1 MKQKPRWTL
10 EMLTASLAVLC
21 GLLVLVLL
29 IQRPT
34 AWLALLAL
42 VVLWGVVVVL
52 FRCQLRK
59 WVARWMCG
67 GSFEGSKLQF
77 SLEPLSQPAAL
88 LSGETVLWYN
98 AQFRTRLLNG
108 QDALVN
114 RVQKVLPG
122 LDLQQCRKQEGQLL
136 TLADGMWSVHSS
148 TVPGDAESMTLL
160 VLNEETAL
168 RKVEAEY
175 KASRPGYLV
184 FLVDGY
190 DDVFGDMLD
199 SERARLLEGINRTLE
214 DMIGRGSG
222 FLRRV
227 ASGRYIAVVEERQM
241 EQFANR
247 GYDVLDKIRA
257 LDPSV
262 NLSLSIGIG
271 RGAKTLREA
280 QDMAVQALDMAQGR
294 GGDQAAEMT
303 PDGFTF
309 YGGVSHG
316 VEKRSKVRSRI
327 VADQLVKL
335 IKEADHVV
343 IMGHRMSDL
352 DAIGSAEGVLR
363 ICKICDVPAVIA
375 VRRDATLAGSLID
388 ALCRAGQKDDFI
400 DPKDALP
407 IISKRTLC
415 IVVDTYQVGLVES
428 KDILEK
434 CGKVAVIDHHRKGVG
449 YIENPALVCHEPYSS
464 SASELV
470 TELLQYVGE
479 RDDKPNRVEAE
490 GLLSGIMLDTRDFTL
505 HTGVRTFE
513 AAAAL
518 RRYGAETERVRQLFD
533 VTMVEYNAKADLVEK
548 ARMYKNCAISVSGE
562 VAPEARVAIAQAAN
576 DLLTIQGVDASFVAV
591 QVGTGVNISARSL
604 GAVNVQVIM
613 ESLGGGGHQ
622 TMAAAQLKHI
632 TPEAA
637 RARIEGAIDKYYASQ
652 KKGRCRRKINGTERI
667 TPMKQYDYL
676 IVGAGLYGA
685 VFAQEAKKA
694 GKKCLVIDK
703 RSHIAGNIYTE
714 PVEGINVHRYGAHIF
729 HTNNKAVWQYVN
741 QFAEFNRYTNSPVAN
756 YHGEIYNLPFN
767 MNTFNKMWGV
777 VTPAEAKA
785 KIEEQKKE
793 AGITD
798 PQNLEEQAISLVGT
812 DIYEKLIKGYTG
824 KQWGRP
830 CTELPAFIIKRLPV
844 RFTYDDNYFNAL
856 YQGIP
861 NGGYTAMVEKMLD
874 GTEVRLNVDYL
885 ADRENLNALAEKV
898 VYTGPVDAY
907 FGYRLG
913 ALQYRSVRFETEVLD
928 TDNYQGNAVVNYTDA
943 ETPYTRI
950 IEHKHFEFGTQ
961 PKTVISREYSAEWKK
976 GDEPYYPVNDEKNGA
991 LYAEYKKLA
1000 DAEPGVIFGGRL
1012 GEYKYYDMDKVI
1024 EVALDV
1030 AAKELK

>member
-1 MKQKPRWTL
+1 
-10 EMLTASLAVLC
+10 MLTACLAILCVL
-21 GLLVLVLL
+21 LMLVLL
-29 IQRPT
+29 VQRP
-34 AWLALLAL
+34 AIWPVL
-42 VVLWGVVVVL
+42 VVLAAAWCIGMGL
-52 FRCQLRK
+52 FRYRLRSQL
-59 WVARWMCG
+59 ARWVCG
-67 GSFEGSKLQF
+67 GDFTKSKTKF
-77 SLEPLSQPAAL
+77 SLEPLSQPVVL

-98 AQFRTRLLNG
+98 DQFRQRMLGGRDLL
-108 QDALVN
+108 VS
-114 RVQKVLPG
+114 RVQKVIPG
-122 LDLQQCRKQEGQLL
+122 LDLQQARTQEGQQL
-136 TLADGMWSVHSS
+136 TLADGVWSAHSS
-148 TVPGDAESMTLL
+148 TVPGDAETMTL
-160 VLNEETAL
+160 VVFNEETAL
-168 RKVEAEY
+168 RRVEAEY

-190 DDVFGDMLD
+190 DDVFSDMLD
-199 SERARLLEGINRTLE
+199 SERARLLEGINRVLE
-214 DMIGRGSG
+214 EMIGRGTG

-227 ASGRYIAVVEERQM
+227 ASGRYIAVVEERQL
-241 EQFANR
+241 EQFAKR

-375 VRRDATLAGSLID
+375 VRRDATLASSLIN
-388 ALCRAGQKDDFI
+388 ALVAAGQEDDFI
-400 DPKDALP
+400 DPKGALP

-415 IVVDTYQVGLVES
+415 IVVDTYQVNLVES
-428 KDILEK
+428 KEILEK

-449 YIENPALVCHEPYSS
+449 FIENPALVCHEPYSS

-490 GLLSGIMLDTRDFTL
+490 GLLAGIMLDTRDFTL

-533 VTMVEYNAKADLVEK
+533 VTMVEYNAKADLVE
-548 ARMYKNCAISVSGE
+548 AAQMYKNCAVSVSGE
-562 VAPEARVAIAQAAN
+562 VPPEARVAIAQAAN
-576 DLLTIQGVDASFVAV
+576 DLLTIQNVEASFVAV

-637 RARIEGAIDKYYASQ
+637 RARIQTAIDQYRESQ
-652 KKGRCRRKINGTERI
+652 KKT
-667 TPMKQYDYL
+667 
-676 IVGAGLYGA
+676 
-685 VFAQEAKKA
+685 
-694 GKKCLVIDK
+694 
-703 RSHIAGNIYTE
+703 S
-714 PVEGINVHRYGAHIF
+714 
-729 HTNNKAVWQYVN
+729 
-741 QFAEFNRYTNSPVAN
+741 S
-756 YHGEIYNLPFN
+756 
-767 MNTFNKMWGV
+767 
-777 VTPAEAKA
+777 
-785 KIEEQKKE
+785 E
-793 AGITD
+793 AG
-798 PQNLEEQAISLVGT
+798 
-812 DIYEKLIKGYTG
+812 
-824 KQWGRP
+824 
-830 CTELPAFIIKRLPV
+830 
-844 RFTYDDNYFNAL
+844 
-856 YQGIP
+856 
-861 NGGYTAMVEKMLD
+861 
-874 GTEVRLNVDYL
+874 
-885 ADRENLNALAEKV
+885 
-898 VYTGPVDAY
+898 
-907 FGYRLG
+907 
-913 ALQYRSVRFETEVLD
+913 
-928 TDNYQGNAVVNYTDA
+928 
-943 ETPYTRI
+943 
-950 IEHKHFEFGTQ
+950 
-961 PKTVISREYSAEWKK
+961 
-976 GDEPYYPVNDEKNGA
+976 
-991 LYAEYKKLA
+991 
-1000 DAEPGVIFGGRL
+1000 AEP
-1012 GEYKYYDMDKVI
+1012 KKKDNKP
-1024 EVALDV
+1024 
-1030 AAKELK
+1030 

>member
-1 MKQKPRWTL
+1 MKQKPRWTM
-10 EMLTASLAVLC
+10 EMLTAALAVLC
-21 GLLVLVLL
+21 ALLTLVLL
-29 IQRPT
+29 IQRPSL
-34 AWLALLAL
+34 WPVLLAL
-42 VVLWGVVVVL
+42 VVAWGICMAA
-52 FRCQLRK
+52 FRYQLRRWLSR
-59 WVARWMCG
+59 WVRG
-67 GSFEGSKLQF
+67 DNFEKSKTKF
-77 SLEPLSQPAAL
+77 SLEQLSQPTAL

-98 AQFRTRLLNG
+98 EQFRARLLGG
-108 QDALVN
+108 QDMLTS

-122 LDLQQCRKQEGQLL
+122 LDLQQCRTQQGQLL
-136 TLADGMWSVHSS
+136 TLADGFWSVHSS
-148 TVPGDAESMTLL
+148 TVPGGAECMTLL

-168 RKVEAEY
+168 RKIEAEY

-199 SERARLLEGINRTLE
+199 SERARLLEGINRILE

-241 EQFANR
+241 EQFAKR

-352 DAIGSAEGVLR
+352 DAIGAAEGVLR

-375 VRRDATLAGSLID
+375 VKRDATLAGSLID

-400 DPKDALP
+400 PKGALP

-415 IVVDTYQVGLVES
+415 VVVDTYQVGLVES
-428 KDILEK
+428 KEILEK

-449 YIENPALVCHEPYSS
+449 YIQNPDLVCHEPYSS

-470 TELLQYVGE
+470 TELLQYVGD

-490 GLLSGIMLDTRDFTL
+490 GLLSGILLDTQDFTL

-533 VTMVEYNAKADLVEK
+533 VTMVEYAAKAELVER
-548 ARMYKNCAISVSGE
+548 ARMYKNCAISVGGE
-562 VAPEARVAIAQAAN
+562 IAPEARVAIAQAAN
-576 DLLTIQGVDASFVAV
+576 DLLRIQGVDASFVAV

-613 ESLGGGGHQ
+613 EALGGGGHQ

-637 RARIEGAIDKYYASQ
+637 RSRIETAIDNYWASQ
-652 KKGRCRRKINGTERI
+652 KKS
-667 TPMKQYDYL
+667 
-676 IVGAGLYGA
+676 GA
-685 VFAQEAKKA
+685 
-694 GKKCLVIDK
+694 
-703 RSHIAGNIYTE
+703 
-714 PVEGINVHRYGAHIF
+714 
-729 HTNNKAVWQYVN
+729 
-741 QFAEFNRYTNSPVAN
+741 
-756 YHGEIYNLPFN
+756 
-767 MNTFNKMWGV
+767 
-777 VTPAEAKA
+777 
-785 KIEEQKKE
+785 EEK
-793 AGITD
+793 
-798 PQNLEEQAISLVGT
+798 
-812 DIYEKLIKGYTG
+812 
-824 KQWGRP
+824 
-830 CTELPAFIIKRLPV
+830 
-844 RFTYDDNYFNAL
+844 
-856 YQGIP
+856 
-861 NGGYTAMVEKMLD
+861 
-874 GTEVRLNVDYL
+874 
-885 ADRENLNALAEKV
+885 
-898 VYTGPVDAY
+898 
-907 FGYRLG
+907 
-913 ALQYRSVRFETEVLD
+913 
-928 TDNYQGNAVVNYTDA
+928 
-943 ETPYTRI
+943 
-950 IEHKHFEFGTQ
+950 
-961 PKTVISREYSAEWKK
+961 
-976 GDEPYYPVNDEKNGA
+976 
-991 LYAEYKKLA
+991 
-1000 DAEPGVIFGGRL
+1000 
-1012 GEYKYYDMDKVI
+1012 
-1024 EVALDV
+1024 
-1030 AAKELK
+1030 

>member
-1 MKQKPRWTL
+1 
-10 EMLTASLAVLC
+10 MLTACLAILCVL
-21 GLLVLVLL
+21 LMLVLL
-29 IQRPT
+29 VQRP
-34 AWLALLAL
+34 AIWPVL
-42 VVLWGVVVVL
+42 VVLAAAWCIGMGL
-52 FRCQLRK
+52 FRYRLRSQL
-59 WVARWMCG
+59 ARWVCG
-67 GSFEGSKLQF
+67 GDFTKSKTKF
-77 SLEPLSQPAAL
+77 SLEPLSQPVAL

-98 AQFRTRLLNG
+98 EEFRQRILGG
-108 QDALVN
+108 QDLLVS
-114 RVQKVLPG
+114 RVQKIIPG
-122 LDLQQCRKQEGQLL
+122 LDLQQARTQGGQQL
-136 TLADGMWSVHSS
+136 TLADGVWSAHSS
-148 TVPGDAESMTLL
+148 TVPGDAETMTL
-160 VLNEETAL
+160 VVFNEETAL
-168 RKVEAEY
+168 RRVEAEY

-190 DDVFGDMLD
+190 DDVFSDMLD
-199 SERARLLEGINRTLE
+199 SERARLLEGINRVLE
-214 DMIGRGSG
+214 EMIGRGTG

-227 ASGRYIAVVEERQM
+227 ASGRYIAVVEERQL
-241 EQFANR
+241 EQFAKR

-375 VRRDATLAGSLID
+375 VRRDATLASSLIN
-388 ALCRAGQKDDFI
+388 ALVAAGQEDDFI
-400 DPKDALP
+400 DPKGALP

-415 IVVDTYQVGLVES
+415 IVVDTYQVNLVES
-428 KDILEK
+428 KEILEK

-449 YIENPALVCHEPYSS
+449 FIENPALVCHEPYSS

-490 GLLSGIMLDTRDFTL
+490 GLLAGIMLDTRDFTL

-533 VTMVEYNAKADLVEK
+533 VTMVEYNAKADLVE
-548 ARMYKNCAISVSGE
+548 AAQMYKNCAVSVSGE
-562 VAPEARVAIAQAAN
+562 VPPEARVAIAQAAN
-576 DLLTIQGVDASFVAV
+576 DLLTIQNVEASFVAV

-637 RARIEGAIDKYYASQ
+637 RARIQTAIDQYRESQ
-652 KKGRCRRKINGTERI
+652 KKTSSE
-667 TPMKQYDYL
+667 
-676 IVGAGLYGA
+676 
-685 VFAQEAKKA
+685 
-694 GKKCLVIDK
+694 
-703 RSHIAGNIYTE
+703 
-714 PVEGINVHRYGAHIF
+714 
-729 HTNNKAVWQYVN
+729 
-741 QFAEFNRYTNSPVAN
+741 
-756 YHGEIYNLPFN
+756 
-767 MNTFNKMWGV
+767 
-777 VTPAEAKA
+777 
-785 KIEEQKKE
+785 
-793 AGITD
+793 
-798 PQNLEEQAISLVGT
+798 
-812 DIYEKLIKGYTG
+812 
-824 KQWGRP
+824 
-830 CTELPAFIIKRLPV
+830 
-844 RFTYDDNYFNAL
+844 
-856 YQGIP
+856 
-861 NGGYTAMVEKMLD
+861 
-874 GTEVRLNVDYL
+874 
-885 ADRENLNALAEKV
+885 
-898 VYTGPVDAY
+898 
-907 FGYRLG
+907 
-913 ALQYRSVRFETEVLD
+913 
-928 TDNYQGNAVVNYTDA
+928 
-943 ETPYTRI
+943 
-950 IEHKHFEFGTQ
+950 
-961 PKTVISREYSAEWKK
+961 
-976 GDEPYYPVNDEKNGA
+976 
-991 LYAEYKKLA
+991 A
-1000 DAEPGVIFGGRL
+1000 DAEP
-1012 GEYKYYDMDKVI
+1012 KKKDNKP
-1024 EVALDV
+1024 
-1030 AAKELK
+1030 

>member
-1 MKQKPRWTL
+1 
-10 EMLTASLAVLC
+10 MLTACLAILCVL
-21 GLLVLVLL
+21 LMLVLL
-29 IQRPT
+29 VQRP
-34 AWLALLAL
+34 AIWPVL
-42 VVLWGVVVVL
+42 VVLAAAWCIGMGL
-52 FRCQLRK
+52 FRYRLRSQL
-59 WVARWMCG
+59 ARWVCG
-67 GSFEGSKLQF
+67 GDFTKSKTKF
-77 SLEPLSQPAAL
+77 SLEPLSQPVVL

-98 AQFRTRLLNG
+98 DQFRQRMLGG
-108 QDALVN
+108 QDLLVS
-114 RVQKVLPG
+114 RVQKVIPG
-122 LDLQQCRKQEGQLL
+122 LDLQQARTQEGQQL
-136 TLADGMWSVHSS
+136 TLAEGVWSAHSS
-148 TVPGDAESMTLL
+148 TVPGDAETMTL
-160 VLNEETAL
+160 VVFNEETAL
-168 RKVEAEY
+168 RRVEAEY

-190 DDVFGDMLD
+190 DDVFSDMLD
-199 SERARLLEGINRTLE
+199 SERARLLEGINRVLE
-214 DMIGRGSG
+214 EMIGRGTG

-227 ASGRYIAVVEERQM
+227 ASGRYIAVVEERQL
-241 EQFANR
+241 EQFAKR

-375 VRRDATLAGSLID
+375 VRRDATLASSLIN
-388 ALCRAGQKDDFI
+388 ALVAAGQEDDFI
-400 DPKDALP
+400 DPKGALP

-415 IVVDTYQVGLVES
+415 IVVDTYQVNLVES
-428 KDILEK
+428 KEILEK

-449 YIENPALVCHEPYSS
+449 FIENPALVCHEPYSS

-490 GLLSGIMLDTRDFTL
+490 GLLAGIMLDTRDFTL

-533 VTMVEYNAKADLVEK
+533 VTMVEYNAKADLVE
-548 ARMYKNCAISVSGE
+548 AAQMYKNCAVSVSGE
-562 VAPEARVAIAQAAN
+562 VPPEARVAIAQAAN
-576 DLLTIQGVDASFVAV
+576 DLLTIQNVEASFVAV

-637 RARIEGAIDKYYASQ
+637 RARIQTAIDQYRESQ
-652 KKGRCRRKINGTERI
+652 KKT
-667 TPMKQYDYL
+667 
-676 IVGAGLYGA
+676 
-685 VFAQEAKKA
+685 
-694 GKKCLVIDK
+694 
-703 RSHIAGNIYTE
+703 S
-714 PVEGINVHRYGAHIF
+714 
-729 HTNNKAVWQYVN
+729 
-741 QFAEFNRYTNSPVAN
+741 S
-756 YHGEIYNLPFN
+756 
-767 MNTFNKMWGV
+767 
-777 VTPAEAKA
+777 
-785 KIEEQKKE
+785 E
-793 AGITD
+793 AG
-798 PQNLEEQAISLVGT
+798 
-812 DIYEKLIKGYTG
+812 
-824 KQWGRP
+824 
-830 CTELPAFIIKRLPV
+830 
-844 RFTYDDNYFNAL
+844 
-856 YQGIP
+856 
-861 NGGYTAMVEKMLD
+861 
-874 GTEVRLNVDYL
+874 
-885 ADRENLNALAEKV
+885 
-898 VYTGPVDAY
+898 
-907 FGYRLG
+907 
-913 ALQYRSVRFETEVLD
+913 
-928 TDNYQGNAVVNYTDA
+928 
-943 ETPYTRI
+943 
-950 IEHKHFEFGTQ
+950 
-961 PKTVISREYSAEWKK
+961 
-976 GDEPYYPVNDEKNGA
+976 
-991 LYAEYKKLA
+991 
-1000 DAEPGVIFGGRL
+1000 AEP
-1012 GEYKYYDMDKVI
+1012 KKKDNKP
-1024 EVALDV
+1024 
-1030 AAKELK
+1030 

>member
-1 MKQKPRWTL
+1 MKHKPRWTL
-10 EMLTASLAVLC
+10 EMLTVSLAVLC
-21 GLLVLVLL
+21 ALLTLVLL
-29 IQRPT
+29 FQRPGI
-34 AWLALLAL
+34 WVVLLAL
-42 VVLWGVVVVL
+42 VILWGVCMVM
-52 FRCQLRK
+52 FRYKLR
-59 WVARWMCG
+59 RWMAQWVCG
-67 GSFEGSKLQF
+67 GTFEKSKTRF
-77 SLEPLSQPAAL
+77 SLEQLSQPAAL

-98 AQFRTRLLNG
+98 EQFRVRILGGVDVLTS
-108 QDALVN
+108 

-122 LDLQQCRKQEGQLL
+122 LDLQQCRQQSGQLL
-136 TLADGMWSVHSS
+136 TFSDGAWSVHSS
-148 TVPGDAESMTLL
+148 TVPGDAESMNLL

-168 RKVEAEY
+168 RRIEAEY

-199 SERARLLEGINRTLE
+199 SERARLLEGINRILE
-214 DMIGRGSG
+214 DMIGRGNG

-316 VEKRSKVRSRI
+316 VEKRSKVRSRF

-388 ALCRAGQKDDFI
+388 ALCAAGQRDDFI

-407 IISKRTLC
+407 IISKHTLC

-428 KDILEK
+428 KEILEK

-449 YIENPALVCHEPYSS
+449 YIEKPALVCHEPYSS

-490 GLLSGIMLDTRDFTL
+490 GLLSGIMLDTQDFTL

-533 VTMVEYNAKADLVEK
+533 VTMVEYNAKSALVEAAK
-548 ARMYKNCAISVSGE
+548 MYRNCAISVGSE
-562 VAPEARVAIAQAAN
+562 VPPEARVAVAQAAN
-576 DLLTIQGVDASFVAV
+576 DLLRIQGVDASFVAV
-591 QVGTGVNISARSL
+591 QAGSGMNISARSL

-622 TMAAAQLKHI
+622 TMAAAQLRHI
-632 TPEAA
+632 TAQAA
-637 RARIEGAIDKYYASQ
+637 RARIETAIDNYYASQ
-652 KKGRCRRKINGTERI
+652 KKS
-667 TPMKQYDYL
+667 
-676 IVGAGLYGA
+676 A
-685 VFAQEAKKA
+685 VE
-694 GKKCLVIDK
+694 D
-703 RSHIAGNIYTE
+703 
-714 PVEGINVHRYGAHIF
+714 
-729 HTNNKAVWQYVN
+729 NK
-741 QFAEFNRYTNSPVAN
+741 
-756 YHGEIYNLPFN
+756 H
-767 MNTFNKMWGV
+767 
-777 VTPAEAKA
+777 
-785 KIEEQKKE
+785 
-793 AGITD
+793 
-798 PQNLEEQAISLVGT
+798 
-812 DIYEKLIKGYTG
+812 
-824 KQWGRP
+824 
-830 CTELPAFIIKRLPV
+830 
-844 RFTYDDNYFNAL
+844 
-856 YQGIP
+856 
-861 NGGYTAMVEKMLD
+861 
-874 GTEVRLNVDYL
+874 
-885 ADRENLNALAEKV
+885 
-898 VYTGPVDAY
+898 
-907 FGYRLG
+907 
-913 ALQYRSVRFETEVLD
+913 
-928 TDNYQGNAVVNYTDA
+928 
-943 ETPYTRI
+943 
-950 IEHKHFEFGTQ
+950 
-961 PKTVISREYSAEWKK
+961 
-976 GDEPYYPVNDEKNGA
+976 
-991 LYAEYKKLA
+991 
-1000 DAEPGVIFGGRL
+1000 
-1012 GEYKYYDMDKVI
+1012 
-1024 EVALDV
+1024 
-1030 AAKELK
+1030 

>member
-1 MKQKPRWTL
+1 
-10 EMLTASLAVLC
+10 MLTACLAILCVL
-21 GLLVLVLL
+21 LMLVLL
-29 IQRPT
+29 VQRP
-34 AWLALLAL
+34 AIWPVL
-42 VVLWGVVVVL
+42 VVLAAAWCIGMGL
-52 FRCQLRK
+52 FRYRLRSQL
-59 WVARWMCG
+59 ARWVCG
-67 GSFEGSKLQF
+67 GDFTKSKTKF
-77 SLEPLSQPAAL
+77 SLEPLSQPVVL

-98 AQFRTRLLNG
+98 DQFRQRMLGG
-108 QDALVN
+108 QDLLVS
-114 RVQKVLPG
+114 RVQKVIPG
-122 LDLQQCRKQEGQLL
+122 LDLQQARTQEGQQL
-136 TLADGMWSVHSS
+136 TLADGVWSAHSS
-148 TVPGDAESMTLL
+148 TVPGDAETMTL
-160 VLNEETAL
+160 VVFNEETAL
-168 RKVEAEY
+168 RRVEAEY

-190 DDVFGDMLD
+190 DDVFSDMLD
-199 SERARLLEGINRTLE
+199 SERARLLEGINRVLE
-214 DMIGRGSG
+214 EMIGRGTG

-227 ASGRYIAVVEERQM
+227 ASGRYIAVVEERQL
-241 EQFANR
+241 EQFAKR

-375 VRRDATLAGSLID
+375 VHRDATLASSLIN
-388 ALCRAGQKDDFI
+388 ALVAAGQEDDFI
-400 DPKDALP
+400 DPKGALP

-415 IVVDTYQVGLVES
+415 IVVDTYQVNLVES
-428 KDILEK
+428 KEILEK

-449 YIENPALVCHEPYSS
+449 FIENPALVCHEPYSS

-490 GLLSGIMLDTRDFTL
+490 GLLAGIMLDTRDFTL

-533 VTMVEYNAKADLVEK
+533 VTMVEYNAKADLVE
-548 ARMYKNCAISVSGE
+548 AAQMYKNCAVSVSGE
-562 VAPEARVAIAQAAN
+562 VPPEARVAIAQAAN
-576 DLLTIQGVDASFVAV
+576 DLLTIQNVEASFVAV

-637 RARIEGAIDKYYASQ
+637 RARIQTAIDQYRESQ
-652 KKGRCRRKINGTERI
+652 KKTSS
-667 TPMKQYDYL
+667 
-676 IVGAGLYGA
+676 
-685 VFAQEAKKA
+685 EA
-694 GKKCLVIDK
+694 
-703 RSHIAGNIYTE
+703 N
-714 PVEGINVHRYGAHIF
+714 
-729 HTNNKAVWQYVN
+729 
-741 QFAEFNRYTNSPVAN
+741 
-756 YHGEIYNLPFN
+756 
-767 MNTFNKMWGV
+767 
-777 VTPAEAKA
+777 
-785 KIEEQKKE
+785 
-793 AGITD
+793 
-798 PQNLEEQAISLVGT
+798 
-812 DIYEKLIKGYTG
+812 
-824 KQWGRP
+824 
-830 CTELPAFIIKRLPV
+830 
-844 RFTYDDNYFNAL
+844 
-856 YQGIP
+856 
-861 NGGYTAMVEKMLD
+861 
-874 GTEVRLNVDYL
+874 
-885 ADRENLNALAEKV
+885 
-898 VYTGPVDAY
+898 
-907 FGYRLG
+907 
-913 ALQYRSVRFETEVLD
+913 
-928 TDNYQGNAVVNYTDA
+928 
-943 ETPYTRI
+943 
-950 IEHKHFEFGTQ
+950 
-961 PKTVISREYSAEWKK
+961 
-976 GDEPYYPVNDEKNGA
+976 
-991 LYAEYKKLA
+991 
-1000 DAEPGVIFGGRL
+1000 AEP
-1012 GEYKYYDMDKVI
+1012 KKKDNKP
-1024 EVALDV
+1024 
-1030 AAKELK
+1030 

>member
-1 MKQKPRWTL
+1 
-10 EMLTASLAVLC
+10 MLTACLAILCVL
-21 GLLVLVLL
+21 LMLVLL
-29 IQRPT
+29 VQRP
-34 AWLALLAL
+34 AIWPVL
-42 VVLWGVVVVL
+42 VVLAAAWCIGMGL
-52 FRCQLRK
+52 FRYRLRSQL
-59 WVARWMCG
+59 ARWVCG
-67 GSFEGSKLQF
+67 GDFTKSKTKF
-77 SLEPLSQPAAL
+77 SLEPLSQPVVL

-98 AQFRTRLLNG
+98 DQFRQRMLGG
-108 QDALVN
+108 QDLLVS
-114 RVQKVLPG
+114 RVQKIIPG
-122 LDLQQCRKQEGQLL
+122 LDLQQARTQEGQQL
-136 TLADGMWSVHSS
+136 TLADGVWSAHSS
-148 TVPGDAESMTLL
+148 TVPGDAETMTL
-160 VLNEETAL
+160 VVFNEETAL
-168 RKVEAEY
+168 RRVEAEY

-190 DDVFGDMLD
+190 DDVFSDMLD
-199 SERARLLEGINRTLE
+199 SERARLLEGINRVLE
-214 DMIGRGSG
+214 EMIGRGTG

-227 ASGRYIAVVEERQM
+227 ASGRYIAVVEERQL
-241 EQFANR
+241 EQFAKR

-375 VRRDATLAGSLID
+375 VRRDATLASSLIN
-388 ALCRAGQKDDFI
+388 ALVAAGQEDDFI
-400 DPKDALP
+400 DPKGALP

-415 IVVDTYQVGLVES
+415 IVVDTYQVNLVES
-428 KDILEK
+428 KEILEK

-449 YIENPALVCHEPYSS
+449 FIENPALVCHEPYSS

-490 GLLSGIMLDTRDFTL
+490 GLLAGIMLDTRDFTL

-533 VTMVEYNAKADLVEK
+533 VTMVEYNAKADLVE
-548 ARMYKNCAISVSGE
+548 AAQMYKNCAVSVSGE
-562 VAPEARVAIAQAAN
+562 VPPEARVAIAQAAN
-576 DLLTIQGVDASFVAV
+576 DLLTIQNVEASFVAV

-637 RARIEGAIDKYYASQ
+637 RARIQTAIDQYRESQ
-652 KKGRCRRKINGTERI
+652 KKPLSKN
-667 TPMKQYDYL
+667 
-676 IVGAGLYGA
+676 
-685 VFAQEAKKA
+685 
-694 GKKCLVIDK
+694 
-703 RSHIAGNIYTE
+703 E
-714 PVEGINVHRYGAHIF
+714 PESR
-729 HTNNKAVWQYVN
+729 
-741 QFAEFNRYTNSPVAN
+741 
-756 YHGEIYNLPFN
+756 
-767 MNTFNKMWGV
+767 
-777 VTPAEAKA
+777 
-785 KIEEQKKE
+785 KKE
-793 AGITD
+793 
-798 PQNLEEQAISLVGT
+798 
-812 DIYEKLIKGYTG
+812 
-824 KQWGRP
+824 KQG
-830 CTELPAFIIKRLPV
+830 
-844 RFTYDDNYFNAL
+844 
-856 YQGIP
+856 
-861 NGGYTAMVEKMLD
+861 
-874 GTEVRLNVDYL
+874 
-885 ADRENLNALAEKV
+885 
-898 VYTGPVDAY
+898 
-907 FGYRLG
+907 
-913 ALQYRSVRFETEVLD
+913 
-928 TDNYQGNAVVNYTDA
+928 
-943 ETPYTRI
+943 
-950 IEHKHFEFGTQ
+950 
-961 PKTVISREYSAEWKK
+961 
-976 GDEPYYPVNDEKNGA
+976 
-991 LYAEYKKLA
+991 
-1000 DAEPGVIFGGRL
+1000 
-1012 GEYKYYDMDKVI
+1012 
-1024 EVALDV
+1024 
-1030 AAKELK
+1030 

>member
-1 MKQKPRWTL
+1 
-10 EMLTASLAVLC
+10 MLTASLAVLC

-34 AWLALLAL
+34 AWPALLAL

-108 QDALVN
+108 QDALVS

-375 VRRDATLAGSLID
+375 VRRDATLAGSLIN
-388 ALCRAGQKDDFI
+388 ALSAAGQEDDFI
-400 DPKDALP
+400 DPKGALP
-407 IISKRTLC
+407 IISQRTLC
-415 IVVDTYQVGLVES
+415 IVVDTYQLGLVES
-428 KDILEK
+428 REILEK

-449 YIENPALVCHEPYSS
+449 FIEKADLVCHEPYAS

-470 TELLQYVGE
+470 TEFLQYVGD
-479 RDDKPNRVEAE
+479 RDDKPNRIEAE

-518 RRYGAETERVRQLFD
+518 RRYGAETEHVRQLFD
-533 VTMVEYNAKADLVEK
+533 VSMVEYTTK
-548 ARMYKNCAISVSGE
+548 ARLVSEAQMYRGCAITVSGE

-576 DLLTIQGVDASFVAV
+576 DLLTIQNVEASFVAV
-591 QVGTGVNISARSL
+591 QVGGGVNISARSL

-637 RARIEGAIDKYYASQ
+637 HSRIQTAIDQYREAQ
-652 KKGRCRRKINGTERI
+652 KKS
-667 TPMKQYDYL
+667 
-676 IVGAGLYGA
+676 GL
-685 VFAQEAKKA
+685 E
-694 GKKCLVIDK
+694 
-703 RSHIAGNIYTE
+703 SE
-714 PVEGINVHRYGAHIF
+714 
-729 HTNNKAVWQYVN
+729 
-741 QFAEFNRYTNSPVAN
+741 S
-756 YHGEIYNLPFN
+756 
-767 MNTFNKMWGV
+767 
-777 VTPAEAKA
+777 
-785 KIEEQKKE
+785 EQKKK
-793 AGITD
+793 D
-798 PQNLEEQAISLVGT
+798 
-812 DIYEKLIKGYTG
+812 
-824 KQWGRP
+824 KQ
-830 CTELPAFIIKRLPV
+830 
-844 RFTYDDNYFNAL
+844 
-856 YQGIP
+856 
-861 NGGYTAMVEKMLD
+861 
-874 GTEVRLNVDYL
+874 
-885 ADRENLNALAEKV
+885 
-898 VYTGPVDAY
+898 
-907 FGYRLG
+907 
-913 ALQYRSVRFETEVLD
+913 
-928 TDNYQGNAVVNYTDA
+928 
-943 ETPYTRI
+943 
-950 IEHKHFEFGTQ
+950 
-961 PKTVISREYSAEWKK
+961 
-976 GDEPYYPVNDEKNGA
+976 
-991 LYAEYKKLA
+991 
-1000 DAEPGVIFGGRL
+1000 
-1012 GEYKYYDMDKVI
+1012 
-1024 EVALDV
+1024 
-1030 AAKELK
+1030 

>member
-1 MKQKPRWTL
+1 M
-10 EMLTASLAVLC
+10 EMLTAALAVLC
-21 GLLVLVLL
+21 ALLTLVLL
-29 IQRPT
+29 IQRPSI
-34 AWLALLAL
+34 WPVLLAL
-42 VVLWGVVVVL
+42 VVAWGICMAA
-52 FRCQLRK
+52 FRYQLRRWLSR
-59 WVARWMCG
+59 WVRG
-67 GSFEGSKLQF
+67 DNFEKSKTKF
-77 SLEPLSQPAAL
+77 SLEQLSQPTAL

-98 AQFRTRLLNG
+98 EQFRARLLGG
-108 QDALVN
+108 QDMLTS

-122 LDLQQCRKQEGQLL
+122 LDLQQCRTQQGQLL
-136 TLADGMWSVHSS
+136 TLADGFWSVHSS
-148 TVPGDAESMTLL
+148 TVPGGAECMTLL

-168 RKVEAEY
+168 RRIEAEY

-199 SERARLLEGINRTLE
+199 SERARLLEGINRILE

-241 EQFANR
+241 EQFAKR

-352 DAIGSAEGVLR
+352 DAIGAAEGVLR

-375 VRRDATLAGSLID
+375 VRRDATLAGSLVD
-388 ALCRAGQKDDFI
+388 ALVKAGQEDDFI
-400 DPKDALP
+400 DPKGALP
-407 IISKRTLC
+407 IISKKTLC
-415 IVVDTYQVGLVES
+415 IVVDTYQTGLVES
-428 KDILEK
+428 REILEK
-434 CGKVAVIDHHRKGVG
+434 CGKIAVIDHHRKGVG
-449 YIENPALVCHEPYSS
+449 YIEDAALICHEPYSS

-470 TELLQYVGE
+470 TELLQYVGT

-533 VTMVEYNAKADLVEK
+533 VTMVEYNTKAALVE
-548 ARMYKNCAISVSGE
+548 AAQMYKSCAISVSGE
-562 VAPEARVAIAQAAN
+562 VAPEARVAVAQAAN

-591 QVGTGVNISARSL
+591 QVGGGVNISARSL

-637 RARIEGAIDKYYASQ
+637 RARIQTAIDQYRAAQ
-652 KKGRCRRKINGTERI
+652 KKSVPDTE
-667 TPMKQYDYL
+667 T
-676 IVGAGLYGA
+676 
-685 VFAQEAKKA
+685 KK
-694 GKKCLVIDK
+694 
-703 RSHIAGNIYTE
+703 
-714 PVEGINVHRYGAHIF
+714 
-729 HTNNKAVWQYVN
+729 
-741 QFAEFNRYTNSPVAN
+741 
-756 YHGEIYNLPFN
+756 
-767 MNTFNKMWGV
+767 
-777 VTPAEAKA
+777 
-785 KIEEQKKE
+785 
-793 AGITD
+793 
-798 PQNLEEQAISLVGT
+798 
-812 DIYEKLIKGYTG
+812 
-824 KQWGRP
+824 
-830 CTELPAFIIKRLPV
+830 
-844 RFTYDDNYFNAL
+844 
-856 YQGIP
+856 
-861 NGGYTAMVEKMLD
+861 
-874 GTEVRLNVDYL
+874 
-885 ADRENLNALAEKV
+885 
-898 VYTGPVDAY
+898 
-907 FGYRLG
+907 
-913 ALQYRSVRFETEVLD
+913 
-928 TDNYQGNAVVNYTDA
+928 
-943 ETPYTRI
+943 
-950 IEHKHFEFGTQ
+950 
-961 PKTVISREYSAEWKK
+961 
-976 GDEPYYPVNDEKNGA
+976 
-991 LYAEYKKLA
+991 
-1000 DAEPGVIFGGRL
+1000 
-1012 GEYKYYDMDKVI
+1012 
-1024 EVALDV
+1024 
-1030 AAKELK
+1030 

>member
-1 MKQKPRWTL
+1 
-10 EMLTASLAVLC
+10 MLTAALAVLC
-21 GLLVLVLL
+21 ALLVLVLL
-29 IQRPT
+29 VQRP
-34 AWLALLAL
+34 AIWLLLVVL
-42 VVLWGVVVVL
+42 VVLWGVLFVL
-52 FRCQLRK
+52 FRCRLRS
-59 WVARWMCG
+59 WVARWVCG
-67 GSFEGSKLQF
+67 GSFEKSKTQF

-98 AQFRTRLLNG
+98 AEFRTRLMKGESL
-108 QDALVN
+108 LTP

-122 LDLQQCRKQEGQLL
+122 LDLQESRTAGGQLL
-136 TLADGMWSVHSS
+136 NLADGAWSVHSS
-148 TVPGDAESMTLL
+148 TVPGEAESMTLL

-190 DDVFGDMLD
+190 DDVFSDMLD
-199 SERARLLEGINRTLE
+199 SERARLLEGVNRILE

-227 ASGRYIAVVEERQM
+227 GSGGRYIAVVEERQL

-262 NLSLSIGIG
+262 SLSMSIGIG
-271 RGAKTLREA
+271 RGARTLREA

-388 ALCRAGQKDDFI
+388 ALCKAGQRDDFI

-415 IVVDTYQVGLVES
+415 IVVDTYQVNLVES
-428 KDILEK
+428 KEILEK

-449 YIENPALVCHEPYSS
+449 FIENPALVCHEPYSS

-490 GLLSGIMLDTRDFTL
+490 GLLAGIMLDTRDFTL

-533 VTMVEYNAKADLVEK
+533 VTMVEYNAKADLVE
-548 ARMYKNCAISVSGE
+548 AAQMYKNCAVSVSGE
-562 VAPEARVAIAQAAN
+562 VPPEARVAIAQAAN
-576 DLLTIQGVDASFVAV
+576 DLLRIQGVDASFVAV

-637 RARIEGAIDKYYASQ
+637 RARIQTAIDQYRESQ
-652 KKGRCRRKINGTERI
+652 KKTSSE
-667 TPMKQYDYL
+667 
-676 IVGAGLYGA
+676 
-685 VFAQEAKKA
+685 
-694 GKKCLVIDK
+694 
-703 RSHIAGNIYTE
+703 
-714 PVEGINVHRYGAHIF
+714 
-729 HTNNKAVWQYVN
+729 
-741 QFAEFNRYTNSPVAN
+741 
-756 YHGEIYNLPFN
+756 
-767 MNTFNKMWGV
+767 
-777 VTPAEAKA
+777 
-785 KIEEQKKE
+785 
-793 AGITD
+793 
-798 PQNLEEQAISLVGT
+798 
-812 DIYEKLIKGYTG
+812 
-824 KQWGRP
+824 
-830 CTELPAFIIKRLPV
+830 
-844 RFTYDDNYFNAL
+844 
-856 YQGIP
+856 
-861 NGGYTAMVEKMLD
+861 
-874 GTEVRLNVDYL
+874 
-885 ADRENLNALAEKV
+885 
-898 VYTGPVDAY
+898 
-907 FGYRLG
+907 
-913 ALQYRSVRFETEVLD
+913 
-928 TDNYQGNAVVNYTDA
+928 
-943 ETPYTRI
+943 
-950 IEHKHFEFGTQ
+950 
-961 PKTVISREYSAEWKK
+961 
-976 GDEPYYPVNDEKNGA
+976 
-991 LYAEYKKLA
+991 A
-1000 DAEPGVIFGGRL
+1000 DAEP
-1012 GEYKYYDMDKVI
+1012 KKKDNKP
-1024 EVALDV
+1024 
-1030 AAKELK
+1030 

>member
-1 MKQKPRWTL
+1 
-10 EMLTASLAVLC
+10 MLTACLAILCVL
-21 GLLVLVLL
+21 LMLVLL
-29 IQRPT
+29 VQRP
-34 AWLALLAL
+34 AIWPVL
-42 VVLWGVVVVL
+42 VVLAAAWCIGMGL
-52 FRCQLRK
+52 FRYRLRSQL
-59 WVARWMCG
+59 ARWVCG
-67 GSFEGSKLQF
+67 GDFTKSKTKF
-77 SLEPLSQPAAL
+77 SLEPLSQPVVL

-98 AQFRTRLLNG
+98 DQFRQRMLGG
-108 QDALVN
+108 QDLLVS
-114 RVQKVLPG
+114 RVQKVIPG
-122 LDLQQCRKQEGQLL
+122 LDLQQARTQEGQQL
-136 TLADGMWSVHSS
+136 TLADGVWSAHSS
-148 TVPGDAESMTLL
+148 TVPGDAETMTL
-160 VLNEETAL
+160 VVFNEETAL
-168 RKVEAEY
+168 RRVEAEY

-190 DDVFGDMLD
+190 DDVFSDMLD
-199 SERARLLEGINRTLE
+199 SERARLLEGINRVLE
-214 DMIGRGSG
+214 EMIGRGTG

-227 ASGRYIAVVEERQM
+227 ASGRYIAVVEERQL
-241 EQFANR
+241 EQFAKR

-375 VRRDATLAGSLID
+375 VRRDATLASSLIN
-388 ALCRAGQKDDFI
+388 ALVAAGQEDDFI
-400 DPKDALP
+400 DPKGALP

-415 IVVDTYQVGLVES
+415 IVVDTYQVNLVES
-428 KDILEK
+428 KEILEK

-449 YIENPALVCHEPYSS
+449 FIENPALVCHEPYSS

-490 GLLSGIMLDTRDFTL
+490 GLLAGIMLDTRDFTL

-533 VTMVEYNAKADLVEK
+533 VTMVEYNAKADLVE
-548 ARMYKNCAISVSGE
+548 AAQMYKNCAVSVSGE
-562 VAPEARVAIAQAAN
+562 VPPEARVAIAQAAN
-576 DLLTIQGVDASFVAV
+576 DLLTIQNVEASFVAV

-637 RARIEGAIDKYYASQ
+637 RARIQTAIDQYRDSQ
-652 KKGRCRRKINGTERI
+652 KKSSSEAGTETRKKD
-667 TPMKQYDYL
+667 KQ
-676 IVGAGLYGA
+676 
-685 VFAQEAKKA
+685 
-694 GKKCLVIDK
+694 
-703 RSHIAGNIYTE
+703 S
-714 PVEGINVHRYGAHIF
+714 
-729 HTNNKAVWQYVN
+729 
-741 QFAEFNRYTNSPVAN
+741 
-756 YHGEIYNLPFN
+756 
-767 MNTFNKMWGV
+767 
-777 VTPAEAKA
+777 
-785 KIEEQKKE
+785 
-793 AGITD
+793 
-798 PQNLEEQAISLVGT
+798 
-812 DIYEKLIKGYTG
+812 
-824 KQWGRP
+824 
-830 CTELPAFIIKRLPV
+830 
-844 RFTYDDNYFNAL
+844 
-856 YQGIP
+856 
-861 NGGYTAMVEKMLD
+861 
-874 GTEVRLNVDYL
+874 
-885 ADRENLNALAEKV
+885 
-898 VYTGPVDAY
+898 
-907 FGYRLG
+907 
-913 ALQYRSVRFETEVLD
+913 
-928 TDNYQGNAVVNYTDA
+928 
-943 ETPYTRI
+943 
-950 IEHKHFEFGTQ
+950 
-961 PKTVISREYSAEWKK
+961 
-976 GDEPYYPVNDEKNGA
+976 
-991 LYAEYKKLA
+991 
-1000 DAEPGVIFGGRL
+1000 
-1012 GEYKYYDMDKVI
+1012 
-1024 EVALDV
+1024 
-1030 AAKELK
+1030 

>member
-1 MKQKPRWTL
+1 
-10 EMLTASLAVLC
+10 MLTACLAILCVL
-21 GLLVLVLL
+21 LMLVLL
-29 IQRPT
+29 VQRP
-34 AWLALLAL
+34 AIWPVL
-42 VVLWGVVVVL
+42 VVLAAAWCIGMGL
-52 FRCQLRK
+52 FRYRLRSQL
-59 WVARWMCG
+59 ARWVCG
-67 GSFEGSKLQF
+67 GDFTKSKTKF
-77 SLEPLSQPAAL
+77 SLEPLSQPVVL

-98 AQFRTRLLNG
+98 DQFRQRMLGG
-108 QDALVN
+108 QDLLVS
-114 RVQKVLPG
+114 RVQKVIPG
-122 LDLQQCRKQEGQLL
+122 LDLQQARTQEGQQL
-136 TLADGMWSVHSS
+136 TLAEGVWSAHSS
-148 TVPGDAESMTLL
+148 TVPGDAETMTL
-160 VLNEETAL
+160 VVFNEETAL
-168 RKVEAEY
+168 RRVEAEY

-190 DDVFGDMLD
+190 DDVFSDMLD
-199 SERARLLEGINRTLE
+199 SERARLLEGINRVLE
-214 DMIGRGSG
+214 EMIGRGTG

-227 ASGRYIAVVEERQM
+227 ASGRYIAVVEERQL
-241 EQFANR
+241 EQFAKR

-375 VRRDATLAGSLID
+375 VRRDATLASSLIN
-388 ALCRAGQKDDFI
+388 ALVAAGQEDDFI
-400 DPKDALP
+400 DPKGALP

-415 IVVDTYQVGLVES
+415 IVVDTYQVNLVES
-428 KDILEK
+428 KEILEK

-449 YIENPALVCHEPYSS
+449 FIENPALVCHEPYSS

-490 GLLSGIMLDTRDFTL
+490 GLLAGIMLDTRDFTL

-533 VTMVEYNAKADLVEK
+533 VTMVEYNAKADLVE
-548 ARMYKNCAISVSGE
+548 AAQMYKNCAVSVSGE
-562 VAPEARVAIAQAAN
+562 VPPEARVAIAQAAN
-576 DLLTIQGVDASFVAV
+576 DLLTIQNVEASFVAV

-637 RARIEGAIDKYYASQ
+637 RARIQTAIDQYRESQ
-652 KKGRCRRKINGTERI
+652 KKTSSE
-667 TPMKQYDYL
+667 
-676 IVGAGLYGA
+676 
-685 VFAQEAKKA
+685 
-694 GKKCLVIDK
+694 
-703 RSHIAGNIYTE
+703 
-714 PVEGINVHRYGAHIF
+714 
-729 HTNNKAVWQYVN
+729 
-741 QFAEFNRYTNSPVAN
+741 
-756 YHGEIYNLPFN
+756 
-767 MNTFNKMWGV
+767 
-777 VTPAEAKA
+777 
-785 KIEEQKKE
+785 
-793 AGITD
+793 
-798 PQNLEEQAISLVGT
+798 
-812 DIYEKLIKGYTG
+812 
-824 KQWGRP
+824 
-830 CTELPAFIIKRLPV
+830 
-844 RFTYDDNYFNAL
+844 
-856 YQGIP
+856 
-861 NGGYTAMVEKMLD
+861 
-874 GTEVRLNVDYL
+874 
-885 ADRENLNALAEKV
+885 
-898 VYTGPVDAY
+898 
-907 FGYRLG
+907 
-913 ALQYRSVRFETEVLD
+913 
-928 TDNYQGNAVVNYTDA
+928 
-943 ETPYTRI
+943 
-950 IEHKHFEFGTQ
+950 
-961 PKTVISREYSAEWKK
+961 
-976 GDEPYYPVNDEKNGA
+976 
-991 LYAEYKKLA
+991 A
-1000 DAEPGVIFGGRL
+1000 DAEP
-1012 GEYKYYDMDKVI
+1012 KKKDNKP
-1024 EVALDV
+1024 
-1030 AAKELK
+1030 

>member
-29 IQRPT
+29 VQRPT
-34 AWLALLAL
+34 AWPVLAAL
-42 VVLWGVVVVL
+42 VVLWGICMVV
-52 FRCQLRK
+52 FRYQLRR
-59 WVARWMCG
+59 WTARWMSG
-67 GSFEGSKLQF
+67 TGFEKSKVQF

-98 AQFRTRLLNG
+98 AQFRDRLLRG
-108 QDALVN
+108 QDVLVS

-122 LDLQQCRKQEGQLL
+122 LDLQQCRTQEGQLL
-136 TLADGMWSVHSS
+136 TLAEGMWSAHSS
-148 TVPGDAESMTLL
+148 TVPGNAESMTLV

-168 RKVEAEY
+168 RKIEAEY

-241 EQFANR
+241 EQFAKR

-309 YGGVSHG
+309 G

-327 VADQLVKL
+327 VADQLVRL
-335 IKEADHVV
+335 VKEADHVV

-352 DAIGSAEGVLR
+352 DAIGAAEGVLR

-388 ALCRAGQKDDFI
+388 ALCRAGQADDFI
-400 DPKDALP
+400 DPKAALP
-407 IISKRTLC
+407 IISKKTLC
-415 IVVDTYQVGLVES
+415 VVVDTYQLGLVES
-428 KDILEK
+428 REILER

-449 YIENPALVCHEPYSS
+449 FIEHADLVCHEPYSS

-470 TELLQYVGE
+470 TELLQYVGD
-479 RDDKPNRVEAE
+479 RDDKPSRVEAE

-533 VTMVEYNAKADLVEK
+533 VTMVEYNAKADLVE
-548 ARMYKNCAISVSGE
+548 AAQMYRSCAISVSGE
-562 VAPEARVAIAQAAN
+562 VPPEARVAIAQAAN
-576 DLLTIQGVDASFVAV
+576 DLLTIQNVEASFVAV
-591 QVGTGVNISARSL
+591 QVGSGVNISARSL

-637 RARIEGAIDKYYASQ
+637 RARIQTAIDQYRESQ
-652 KKGRCRRKINGTERI
+652 KKPLSKN
-667 TPMKQYDYL
+667 
-676 IVGAGLYGA
+676 
-685 VFAQEAKKA
+685 
-694 GKKCLVIDK
+694 
-703 RSHIAGNIYTE
+703 E
-714 PVEGINVHRYGAHIF
+714 PESR
-729 HTNNKAVWQYVN
+729 
-741 QFAEFNRYTNSPVAN
+741 
-756 YHGEIYNLPFN
+756 
-767 MNTFNKMWGV
+767 
-777 VTPAEAKA
+777 
-785 KIEEQKKE
+785 KKE
-793 AGITD
+793 
-798 PQNLEEQAISLVGT
+798 
-812 DIYEKLIKGYTG
+812 
-824 KQWGRP
+824 KQG
-830 CTELPAFIIKRLPV
+830 
-844 RFTYDDNYFNAL
+844 
-856 YQGIP
+856 
-861 NGGYTAMVEKMLD
+861 
-874 GTEVRLNVDYL
+874 
-885 ADRENLNALAEKV
+885 
-898 VYTGPVDAY
+898 
-907 FGYRLG
+907 
-913 ALQYRSVRFETEVLD
+913 
-928 TDNYQGNAVVNYTDA
+928 
-943 ETPYTRI
+943 
-950 IEHKHFEFGTQ
+950 
-961 PKTVISREYSAEWKK
+961 
-976 GDEPYYPVNDEKNGA
+976 
-991 LYAEYKKLA
+991 
-1000 DAEPGVIFGGRL
+1000 
-1012 GEYKYYDMDKVI
+1012 
-1024 EVALDV
+1024 
-1030 AAKELK
+1030 

>member
-1 MKQKPRWTL
+1 
-10 EMLTASLAVLC
+10 MLTISLAVLC
-21 GLLVLVLL
+21 ALLTLVLL
-29 IQRPT
+29 FQRPGI
-34 AWLALLAL
+34 WVVLLAL
-42 VVLWGVVVVL
+42 VILWGVCMVM
-52 FRCQLRK
+52 FRYKLRR
-59 WVARWMCG
+59 WMARWVCG
-67 GSFEGSKLQF
+67 GTFEKSKTKF
-77 SLEPLSQPAAL
+77 SLEQLSQPAAM

-98 AQFRTRLLNG
+98 EQFRVRILGGVDVLTS
-108 QDALVN
+108 

-122 LDLQQCRKQEGQLL
+122 LDLQQCRQQTGQLL
-136 TLADGMWSVHSS
+136 TFSDGAWSVHSS
-148 TVPGDAESMTLL
+148 TVPGEAESVTLL

-168 RKVEAEY
+168 RRIEAEY

-199 SERARLLEGINRTLE
+199 SERARLLEGINRILE
-214 DMIGRGSG
+214 DMIGRGNG

-316 VEKRSKVRSRI
+316 VEKRSKVRSRF

-388 ALCRAGQKDDFI
+388 ALCAAGQRDDFI

-428 KDILEK
+428 KEILEK

-490 GLLSGIMLDTRDFTL
+490 GLLSGIMLDTQDFTL

-533 VTMVEYNAKADLVEK
+533 VTMVEYNAKSALVEAAK
-548 ARMYKNCAISVSGE
+548 MYRNCAISVGSE
-562 VAPEARVAIAQAAN
+562 VPPEARVAVAQAAN
-576 DLLTIQGVDASFVAV
+576 DLLRIQGVDASFVAV
-591 QVGTGVNISARSL
+591 QAGSGMNISARSW

-622 TMAAAQLKHI
+622 TMAAAQLRHI
-632 TPEAA
+632 TPQAA
-637 RARIEGAIDKYYASQ
+637 RARIETAIDNYYTSQ
-652 KKGRCRRKINGTERI
+652 KKS
-667 TPMKQYDYL
+667 
-676 IVGAGLYGA
+676 A
-685 VFAQEAKKA
+685 VE
-694 GKKCLVIDK
+694 D
-703 RSHIAGNIYTE
+703 
-714 PVEGINVHRYGAHIF
+714 
-729 HTNNKAVWQYVN
+729 NK
-741 QFAEFNRYTNSPVAN
+741 
-756 YHGEIYNLPFN
+756 H
-767 MNTFNKMWGV
+767 
-777 VTPAEAKA
+777 
-785 KIEEQKKE
+785 
-793 AGITD
+793 
-798 PQNLEEQAISLVGT
+798 
-812 DIYEKLIKGYTG
+812 
-824 KQWGRP
+824 
-830 CTELPAFIIKRLPV
+830 
-844 RFTYDDNYFNAL
+844 
-856 YQGIP
+856 
-861 NGGYTAMVEKMLD
+861 
-874 GTEVRLNVDYL
+874 
-885 ADRENLNALAEKV
+885 
-898 VYTGPVDAY
+898 
-907 FGYRLG
+907 
-913 ALQYRSVRFETEVLD
+913 
-928 TDNYQGNAVVNYTDA
+928 
-943 ETPYTRI
+943 
-950 IEHKHFEFGTQ
+950 
-961 PKTVISREYSAEWKK
+961 
-976 GDEPYYPVNDEKNGA
+976 
-991 LYAEYKKLA
+991 
-1000 DAEPGVIFGGRL
+1000 
-1012 GEYKYYDMDKVI
+1012 
-1024 EVALDV
+1024 
-1030 AAKELK
+1030 

>member
-1 MKQKPRWTL
+1 
-10 EMLTASLAVLC
+10 MLTACLAILCVL
-21 GLLVLVLL
+21 LMLVLL
-29 IQRPT
+29 VQRP
-34 AWLALLAL
+34 AIWPVL
-42 VVLWGVVVVL
+42 VVLAAAWCIGMGL
-52 FRCQLRK
+52 FRYRLRSQL
-59 WVARWMCG
+59 ARWVCG
-67 GSFEGSKLQF
+67 GDFTKSKTKF
-77 SLEPLSQPAAL
+77 SLEPLSQPVVL

-98 AQFRTRLLNG
+98 DQFRQRMLGG
-108 QDALVN
+108 QDLLVS
-114 RVQKVLPG
+114 RVQKVIPG
-122 LDLQQCRKQEGQLL
+122 LDLQQARTQEGQQL
-136 TLADGMWSVHSS
+136 TLADGVWSAHSS
-148 TVPGDAESMTLL
+148 TVPGDAETMTL
-160 VLNEETAL
+160 VVFNEETAL
-168 RKVEAEY
+168 RRVEAEY

-190 DDVFGDMLD
+190 DDVFSDMLD
-199 SERARLLEGINRTLE
+199 SERARLLEGINRVLE
-214 DMIGRGSG
+214 EMIGRGTG

-227 ASGRYIAVVEERQM
+227 ASGRYIAVVEERQL
-241 EQFANR
+241 EQFAKR

-375 VRRDATLAGSLID
+375 VRRDATLASSLIN
-388 ALCRAGQKDDFI
+388 ALVAAGQEDDFI
-400 DPKDALP
+400 DPKGALP

-415 IVVDTYQVGLVES
+415 IVVDTYQVNLVES
-428 KDILEK
+428 KEILEK

-449 YIENPALVCHEPYSS
+449 FIENPALVCHEPYSS

-490 GLLSGIMLDTRDFTL
+490 GLLAGIMLDTRDFTL

-533 VTMVEYNAKADLVEK
+533 VTMVEYNAKADLVE
-548 ARMYKNCAISVSGE
+548 AAQMYKNCAVSVSGE
-562 VAPEARVAIAQAAN
+562 VPPEARVAIAQAAN
-576 DLLTIQGVDASFVAV
+576 DLLTIQNVEASFVAV

-637 RARIEGAIDKYYASQ
+637 RACIQTAIDQYRESQ
-652 KKGRCRRKINGTERI
+652 KKTSS
-667 TPMKQYDYL
+667 
-676 IVGAGLYGA
+676 
-685 VFAQEAKKA
+685 EA
-694 GKKCLVIDK
+694 
-703 RSHIAGNIYTE
+703 N
-714 PVEGINVHRYGAHIF
+714 
-729 HTNNKAVWQYVN
+729 
-741 QFAEFNRYTNSPVAN
+741 
-756 YHGEIYNLPFN
+756 
-767 MNTFNKMWGV
+767 
-777 VTPAEAKA
+777 
-785 KIEEQKKE
+785 
-793 AGITD
+793 
-798 PQNLEEQAISLVGT
+798 
-812 DIYEKLIKGYTG
+812 
-824 KQWGRP
+824 
-830 CTELPAFIIKRLPV
+830 
-844 RFTYDDNYFNAL
+844 
-856 YQGIP
+856 
-861 NGGYTAMVEKMLD
+861 
-874 GTEVRLNVDYL
+874 
-885 ADRENLNALAEKV
+885 
-898 VYTGPVDAY
+898 
-907 FGYRLG
+907 
-913 ALQYRSVRFETEVLD
+913 
-928 TDNYQGNAVVNYTDA
+928 
-943 ETPYTRI
+943 
-950 IEHKHFEFGTQ
+950 
-961 PKTVISREYSAEWKK
+961 
-976 GDEPYYPVNDEKNGA
+976 
-991 LYAEYKKLA
+991 
-1000 DAEPGVIFGGRL
+1000 AEP
-1012 GEYKYYDMDKVI
+1012 KKKDNKP
-1024 EVALDV
+1024 
-1030 AAKELK
+1030 

>member
-1 MKQKPRWTL
+1 
-10 EMLTASLAVLC
+10 MLTACLAILCVL
-21 GLLVLVLL
+21 LMLVLL
-29 IQRPT
+29 VQRP
-34 AWLALLAL
+34 AIWPVL
-42 VVLWGVVVVL
+42 VVLAAAWCIGMGL
-52 FRCQLRK
+52 FRYRLRSQL
-59 WVARWMCG
+59 ARWVCG
-67 GSFEGSKLQF
+67 GDFTKSKTKF
-77 SLEPLSQPAAL
+77 SLEPLSQPVVL

-98 AQFRTRLLNG
+98 DQFRQRMLGG
-108 QDALVN
+108 QDLLVS
-114 RVQKVLPG
+114 RVQKVMPG
-122 LDLQQCRKQEGQLL
+122 LDLQQARTQEGQQL
-136 TLADGMWSVHSS
+136 TLADGVWSAHSS
-148 TVPGDAESMTLL
+148 TVPGDAETMTL
-160 VLNEETAL
+160 VVFNEETAL
-168 RKVEAEY
+168 RRVEAEY

-190 DDVFGDMLD
+190 DDVFSDMLD
-199 SERARLLEGINRTLE
+199 SERARLLEGINRVLE
-214 DMIGRGSG
+214 EMIGRGTG

-227 ASGRYIAVVEERQM
+227 ASGRYIAVVEERQL
-241 EQFANR
+241 EQFSKR

-375 VRRDATLAGSLID
+375 VRRDATLASSLIN
-388 ALCRAGQKDDFI
+388 ALVAAGQEDDFI
-400 DPKDALP
+400 DPKGALP

-415 IVVDTYQVGLVES
+415 IVVDTYQVNLVES
-428 KDILEK
+428 KEILEK

-449 YIENPALVCHEPYSS
+449 FIENPALVCHEPYSS

-490 GLLSGIMLDTRDFTL
+490 GLLAGIMLDTRDFTL

-533 VTMVEYNAKADLVEK
+533 VTMVEYNAKADLVE
-548 ARMYKNCAISVSGE
+548 AAQMYKNCAVSVSGE
-562 VAPEARVAIAQAAN
+562 VPPEARVAIAQAAN
-576 DLLTIQGVDASFVAV
+576 DLLTIQNVEASFVAV

-637 RARIEGAIDKYYASQ
+637 RARIQTAIDQYRESQ
-652 KKGRCRRKINGTERI
+652 KKTSSE
-667 TPMKQYDYL
+667 
-676 IVGAGLYGA
+676 
-685 VFAQEAKKA
+685 
-694 GKKCLVIDK
+694 
-703 RSHIAGNIYTE
+703 
-714 PVEGINVHRYGAHIF
+714 
-729 HTNNKAVWQYVN
+729 
-741 QFAEFNRYTNSPVAN
+741 
-756 YHGEIYNLPFN
+756 
-767 MNTFNKMWGV
+767 
-777 VTPAEAKA
+777 
-785 KIEEQKKE
+785 
-793 AGITD
+793 
-798 PQNLEEQAISLVGT
+798 
-812 DIYEKLIKGYTG
+812 
-824 KQWGRP
+824 
-830 CTELPAFIIKRLPV
+830 
-844 RFTYDDNYFNAL
+844 
-856 YQGIP
+856 
-861 NGGYTAMVEKMLD
+861 
-874 GTEVRLNVDYL
+874 
-885 ADRENLNALAEKV
+885 
-898 VYTGPVDAY
+898 
-907 FGYRLG
+907 
-913 ALQYRSVRFETEVLD
+913 
-928 TDNYQGNAVVNYTDA
+928 
-943 ETPYTRI
+943 
-950 IEHKHFEFGTQ
+950 
-961 PKTVISREYSAEWKK
+961 
-976 GDEPYYPVNDEKNGA
+976 
-991 LYAEYKKLA
+991 A
-1000 DAEPGVIFGGRL
+1000 DAEP
-1012 GEYKYYDMDKVI
+1012 KKKDNKP
-1024 EVALDV
+1024 
-1030 AAKELK
+1030 

>member
-1 MKQKPRWTL
+1 
-10 EMLTASLAVLC
+10 MLTACLAILCVL
-21 GLLVLVLL
+21 LMLVLL
-29 IQRPT
+29 VQRP
-34 AWLALLAL
+34 AIWPVL
-42 VVLWGVVVVL
+42 VVLAAAWCIGMGL
-52 FRCQLRK
+52 FRYRLRSQL
-59 WVARWMCG
+59 ARWVCG
-67 GSFEGSKLQF
+67 GDFTKSKTKF
-77 SLEPLSQPAAL
+77 SLEPLSQPVVL

-98 AQFRTRLLNG
+98 DQFRQRMLGG
-108 QDALVN
+108 QDLLVS
-114 RVQKVLPG
+114 RVQKVIPG
-122 LDLQQCRKQEGQLL
+122 LDLQQARTQEGQQL
-136 TLADGMWSVHSS
+136 TLADGVWSAHSS
-148 TVPGDAESMTLL
+148 TVPGDAETMTL
-160 VLNEETAL
+160 VVFNEETAL
-168 RKVEAEY
+168 RRVEAEY

-190 DDVFGDMLD
+190 DDVFSDMLD
-199 SERARLLEGINRTLE
+199 SERARLLEGINRVLE
-214 DMIGRGSG
+214 EMIGRGTG

-227 ASGRYIAVVEERQM
+227 ASGRYIAVVEERQL
-241 EQFANR
+241 EQFAKR

-375 VRRDATLAGSLID
+375 VRRDATLASSLIN
-388 ALCRAGQKDDFI
+388 ALVAAGQEDDFI
-400 DPKDALP
+400 DPKGALP

-415 IVVDTYQVGLVES
+415 IVVDTYQVNLVES
-428 KDILEK
+428 KEILEK

-449 YIENPALVCHEPYSS
+449 FIENPALVCHEPYSS

-490 GLLSGIMLDTRDFTL
+490 GLLAGIMLDTRDFTL

-533 VTMVEYNAKADLVEK
+533 VTMVEYNAKADLVE
-548 ARMYKNCAISVSGE
+548 AAQMYKNCAVSVSGE
-562 VAPEARVAIAQAAN
+562 VPPEARVAIAQAAN
-576 DLLTIQGVDASFVAV
+576 DLLTIQNVEASFVAV

-637 RARIEGAIDKYYASQ
+637 RARIQTAIDQYRESQ
-652 KKGRCRRKINGTERI
+652 KKPLSKN
-667 TPMKQYDYL
+667 
-676 IVGAGLYGA
+676 
-685 VFAQEAKKA
+685 
-694 GKKCLVIDK
+694 
-703 RSHIAGNIYTE
+703 E
-714 PVEGINVHRYGAHIF
+714 PESR
-729 HTNNKAVWQYVN
+729 
-741 QFAEFNRYTNSPVAN
+741 
-756 YHGEIYNLPFN
+756 
-767 MNTFNKMWGV
+767 
-777 VTPAEAKA
+777 
-785 KIEEQKKE
+785 KKE
-793 AGITD
+793 
-798 PQNLEEQAISLVGT
+798 
-812 DIYEKLIKGYTG
+812 
-824 KQWGRP
+824 KQG
-830 CTELPAFIIKRLPV
+830 
-844 RFTYDDNYFNAL
+844 
-856 YQGIP
+856 
-861 NGGYTAMVEKMLD
+861 
-874 GTEVRLNVDYL
+874 
-885 ADRENLNALAEKV
+885 
-898 VYTGPVDAY
+898 
-907 FGYRLG
+907 
-913 ALQYRSVRFETEVLD
+913 
-928 TDNYQGNAVVNYTDA
+928 
-943 ETPYTRI
+943 
-950 IEHKHFEFGTQ
+950 
-961 PKTVISREYSAEWKK
+961 
-976 GDEPYYPVNDEKNGA
+976 
-991 LYAEYKKLA
+991 
-1000 DAEPGVIFGGRL
+1000 
-1012 GEYKYYDMDKVI
+1012 
-1024 EVALDV
+1024 
-1030 AAKELK
+1030 

>member
-1 MKQKPRWTL
+1 
-10 EMLTASLAVLC
+10 MLTACLAILCVL
-21 GLLVLVLL
+21 LMLVLL
-29 IQRPT
+29 VQRP
-34 AWLALLAL
+34 AIWPVL
-42 VVLWGVVVVL
+42 VVLAAAWCIGMGL
-52 FRCQLRK
+52 FRYRLRSQL
-59 WVARWMCG
+59 ARWVCG
-67 GSFEGSKLQF
+67 GDFTKSKTKF
-77 SLEPLSQPAAL
+77 SLEPLSQPVVL

-98 AQFRTRLLNG
+98 DQFRQRMLGG
-108 QDALVN
+108 QDLLVS
-114 RVQKVLPG
+114 RVQKVIPG
-122 LDLQQCRKQEGQLL
+122 LDLQQARTQEGQQL
-136 TLADGMWSVHSS
+136 TLADGVWSAHSS
-148 TVPGDAESMTLL
+148 TVPGDAETMTL
-160 VLNEETAL
+160 VVFNEETAL
-168 RKVEAEY
+168 RRVEAEY

-190 DDVFGDMLD
+190 DDVFSDMLD
-199 SERARLLEGINRTLE
+199 SERARLLEGINRVLE
-214 DMIGRGSG
+214 EMIGRGTG

-227 ASGRYIAVVEERQM
+227 ASGRYIAVVEERQL
-241 EQFANR
+241 EQFAKR

-375 VRRDATLAGSLID
+375 VRRDATLASSLIN
-388 ALCRAGQKDDFI
+388 ALVAAGQEDDFI
-400 DPKDALP
+400 DPKGALP

-415 IVVDTYQVGLVES
+415 IVVDTYQVNLVES
-428 KDILEK
+428 KEILKK

-449 YIENPALVCHEPYSS
+449 FIENPALVCHEPYSS

-490 GLLSGIMLDTRDFTL
+490 GLLAGIMLDTRDFTL

-533 VTMVEYNAKADLVEK
+533 VTMVEYNAKADLVE
-548 ARMYKNCAISVSGE
+548 AAQMYKNCAVSVSGE
-562 VAPEARVAIAQAAN
+562 VPPEARVAIAQAAN
-576 DLLTIQGVDASFVAV
+576 DLLTIQNVEASFVAV

-637 RARIEGAIDKYYASQ
+637 RARIQTAIDQYRESQ
-652 KKGRCRRKINGTERI
+652 KKT
-667 TPMKQYDYL
+667 
-676 IVGAGLYGA
+676 
-685 VFAQEAKKA
+685 
-694 GKKCLVIDK
+694 
-703 RSHIAGNIYTE
+703 S
-714 PVEGINVHRYGAHIF
+714 
-729 HTNNKAVWQYVN
+729 
-741 QFAEFNRYTNSPVAN
+741 S
-756 YHGEIYNLPFN
+756 
-767 MNTFNKMWGV
+767 
-777 VTPAEAKA
+777 
-785 KIEEQKKE
+785 E
-793 AGITD
+793 AG
-798 PQNLEEQAISLVGT
+798 
-812 DIYEKLIKGYTG
+812 
-824 KQWGRP
+824 
-830 CTELPAFIIKRLPV
+830 
-844 RFTYDDNYFNAL
+844 
-856 YQGIP
+856 
-861 NGGYTAMVEKMLD
+861 
-874 GTEVRLNVDYL
+874 
-885 ADRENLNALAEKV
+885 
-898 VYTGPVDAY
+898 
-907 FGYRLG
+907 
-913 ALQYRSVRFETEVLD
+913 
-928 TDNYQGNAVVNYTDA
+928 
-943 ETPYTRI
+943 
-950 IEHKHFEFGTQ
+950 
-961 PKTVISREYSAEWKK
+961 
-976 GDEPYYPVNDEKNGA
+976 
-991 LYAEYKKLA
+991 
-1000 DAEPGVIFGGRL
+1000 AEP
-1012 GEYKYYDMDKVI
+1012 KKKDNKP
-1024 EVALDV
+1024 
-1030 AAKELK
+1030 